1 MTGCRAGE
9 VPFASSAIAARRRWV
24 VGCPPA
30 DGAGDAAVLDSAC
43 SVSRVLLGLAFVAA
57 PIVAG
62 EAGHQLLGILT
73 FDALKKLGRA
83 TSAKGGCRATVVT
96 DDDIVTANQVRE
108 TLRRRHGANLEDPTA
123 NGFRAR
129 PENVPIR

>member
-1 MTGCRAGE
+1 
-9 VPFASSAIAARRRWV
+9 
-24 VGCPPA
+24 
-30 DGAGDAAVLDSAC
+30 
-43 SVSRVLLGLAFVAA
+43 VLLGLAFVAA